1 MKTKHTASVRWLYL
15 AVGTFTMLFAGILY
29 AWSILKTPL
38 AAEFGWNTSELALN
52 FTLTM
57 CFFCLGGFFGSQI
70 SRKIGAPLTI
80 IIAGVL
86 AGAGFILTGL
96 LTGSVYLLYATY
108 AILAGLGIGV
118 AYNVIISTVNAW
130 FPDKRGLS
138 SGCLLMGFGA
148 SSLLFGTV
156 LDKLFTAEGFGWRKT
171 YVLFGIAVAACL
183 LIAGLIIR
191 RPGTEVQLPAPKKSA
206 AVRQENFEVK
216 DFTTSQMLRRFSFW
230 MAFVSIGLLAAVGSS
245 VISFAKDLAL
255 CIQTNMGTR
264 QKGKAES
271 RKGSGDWDYYSVIF
285 GAVEVGTTALILEHS
300 FYTNTKAAK
309 WLMDDNNLRKM
320 AQEEAKIVAK
330 WFDVA
335 KTEDKP
341 EESPKRTI
349 SASFPVIYPGDKNE
363 YVVVMQAL
371 LIGYGYKMENG
382 GKVYGVDGSAGPA
395 TQKALKQYQSDS
407 ELDPDGKC
415 GPATWASLLRQ
426 K

>member
-38 AAEFGWNTSELALN
+38 AAEFDWNTSELALN

-156 LDKLFTAEGFGWRKT
+156 LDKLFTADGFGWRKT

-206 AVRQENFEVK
+206 AVRQENFEAK
-216 DFTTSQMLRRFSFW
+216 DYTTGEMVRCVSFW
-230 MAFVSIGLLAAVGSS
+230 MAFVCLSCLAAVGNT
-245 VISFAKDLAL
+245 VISFARDLAL
-255 CIQTNMGTR
+255 
-264 QKGKAES
+264 
-271 RKGSGDWDYYSVIF
+271 SVDAGASLATTLVGVLAVCNGLGRIIT
-285 GAVEVGTTALILEHS
+285 GAVFDAFGRRVTMIGANLITILSAGLTLLAVSVHSLPLCIVGLCLTGMSYGATPTVCSAFVS
-300 FYTNTKAAK
+300 AFYGQKHFATNYNIINFT
-309 WLMDDNNLRKM
+309 LM
-320 AQEEAKIVAK
+320 A
-330 WFDVA
+330 
-335 KTEDKP
+335 
-341 EESPKRTI
+341 
-349 SASFPVIYPGDKNE
+349 ASFIATACN
-363 YVVVMQAL
+363 AL
-371 LIGYGYKMENG
+371 LAASGAYVAPFVLLLTLACG
-382 GKVYGVDGSAGPA
+382 
-395 TQKALKQYQSDS
+395 ALA
-407 ELDPDGKC
+407 LNLCIRRP
-415 GPATWASLLRQ
+415 
-426 K
+426 